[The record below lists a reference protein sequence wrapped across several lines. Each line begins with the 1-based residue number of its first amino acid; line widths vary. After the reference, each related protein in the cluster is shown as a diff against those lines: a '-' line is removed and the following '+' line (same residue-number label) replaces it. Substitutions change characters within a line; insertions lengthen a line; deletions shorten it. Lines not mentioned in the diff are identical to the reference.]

1 MQQDGPRYLG
11 IDLGTT
17 NSAAAVF
24 DGDELVLIRAA
35 DGATLTPS
43 VVRVDRRGR
52 FIVGSRARRTLESD
66 PDNTHAEFKRL
77 MGSQSTLSFPAA
89 GLDHPPEVL
98 AAEILRSIRGDV
110 EAQLGFVPRCAVVS
124 VPALFELPQ
133 STATSEAARLAGFER
148 VELIQEP
155 VASALAAGWSAAED
169 AGGSWLVYDMGGGTF
184 DVSLLETRDGLL
196 RVVGHDGDNF
206 LGGRDIDRAIVDWA
220 LAQLAVEGAEI
231 RRDDPAMKPILSRL
245 KAAAEEAKIDLTRSR
260 EAQLFLPGGIEL
272 GGEQIDVELPLDR
285 SVLEG
290 LMAPIVDRSLAVCSR
305 LLTQHGLS
313 PDQLTRVVL
322 VGGPTVIPYLR
333 DRVAEALAT
342 TFSDGLDPM
351 TLVARG
357 AALYAATAGLDAR
370 PPAPEDP
377 DSAPRGRRVW
387 LQYPAMSSDLY
398 PHVAGRL
405 LEGDEPAPDEVR
417 LVRGDGGWS
426 SEWSALG
433 SDGGLVVMMEL
444 LPKRP
449 NRFALQGRRRGA
461 EGWEPVALLPEHFT
475 VVQGMTITDPPLSRS
490 VGVALANDRVRVYL
504 ERGTPLPAKR
514 TFMHRTIEGVAKGED
529 SSVLTIPIVQ
539 GELEDAHLCRLVGRL
554 EIGGRSL
561 SDSLPAGSEVEVT
574 VEVDRGG
581 RLHAQALVPR
591 LQQVFEEVAHLVV
604 PDAPPETLALQLR
617 SLKTRLEA
625 ARATAM
631 RNGDV
636 ALSDRLIDVEWS
648 LQDTN
653 EDITAARGG
662 DEDAA
667 QKARRTLIEIDARL
681 AEIEDTSAWPELDRQ
696 ARDRIVWASQWVSA
710 NGTEQERR
718 LLEDAAA
725 SVERA
730 RQARRAAEL
739 QRQLRVVG
747 QLGTAAYFRDPNAW
761 RWSFERAASDLH
773 RATDL
778 VAAQALV
785 RQGREALEAGDQA
798 RLREV
803 VNALWG
809 LLPTDVKDRSLGHG
823 SGLR

>member
-24 DGDELVLIRAA
+24 DGESLALIRAA

-43 VVRVDRRGR
+43 VVRIDRRGR
-52 FIVGSRARRTLESD
+52 ITVGSRARRALESD

-77 MGSQSTLSFPAA
+77 MGTQSTLPFPAA
-89 GLDHPPEVL
+89 GLDHPPEAL
-98 AAEILRSIRGDV
+98 AAEILKSIQGDV
-110 EAQLGFVPRCAVVS
+110 EAQLGFTPRCAVVS

-133 STATSEAARLAGFER
+133 SAATSEAARLAGFER

-155 VASALAAGWSAAED
+155 VASALAAGWSSDED
-169 AGGSWLVYDMGGGTF
+169 AGGAWLVYDMGGGTF

-220 LAQLAVEGAEI
+220 LAQLEREGVTI
-231 RRDDPAMKPILSRL
+231 RRDDPRVRSILSRL
-245 KAAAEEAKIDLTRSR
+245 KAAAEEVKIDLTRAASS
-260 EAQLFLPGGIEL
+260 QLFLPQGVEL
-272 GGEQIDVELPLDR
+272 DGDQIDVDLPLPR
-285 SVLEG
+285 STLEG
-290 LMAPIVDRSLAVCSR
+290 LMAPIVERSLGVCSR
-305 LLTQHGLS
+305 LLTQHGLK
-313 PDQLTRVVL
+313 PEQLERVVL

-333 DRVAEALAT
+333 ERVAEALGT

-357 AALYAATAGLDAR
+357 AALYAATADLDAR
-370 PPAPEDP
+370 PGPSVEPP
-377 DSAPRGRRVW
+377 SSQGRRMW

-405 LEGDEPAPDEVR
+405 LDGDGPAPEEIQ
-417 LVRGDGGWS
+417 LVRSDGGWS
-426 SEWSALG
+426 SGWTALG
-433 SDGGLVVMMEL
+433 SDGGLVVMLEL
-444 LPKRP
+444 LPRRP
-449 NRFALQGRRRGA
+449 NRFLLQGRRRGGG
-461 EGWEPVALLPEHFT
+461 EEVSVALLPEHFT

-514 TFMHRTIEGVAKGED
+514 TFVHRTIEGVAKGET

-539 GELEDAHLCRLVGRL
+539 GELDDAHLCRLVGRL
-554 EIGGRSL
+554 EIGGGSL
-561 SDSLPAGSEVEVT
+561 GDSLPAGSEIEVT

-604 PDAPPETLALQLR
+604 PDAPPETLELQLR
-617 SLKTRLEA
+617 GLKTRLEA
-625 ARATAM
+625 ARAAAM
-631 RNGDV
+631 RSDDV

-653 EDITAARGG
+653 DDVTAARGG

-667 QKARRTLIEIDARL
+667 QKARRTLIEIDATL
-681 AEIEDTSAWPELDRQ
+681 AEIEDAGAWPELERQ
-696 ARDRIVWASQWVSA
+696 ARDQLVWASQWVSA
-710 NGTEQERR
+710 NGTDQERR
-718 LLEDAAA
+718 MLDEAAA

-730 RQARRAAEL
+730 RQGKRAAEL

-761 RWSFERAASDLH
+761 RRSFERAASDLH

-778 VAAQALV
+778 IAAQALV
-785 RQGREALEAGDQA
+785 RQGREALASDDRG
-798 RLREV
+798 RLREI

-809 LLPTDVKDRSLGHG
+809 LLPADVKDRSLGHG